1 MSEKRPLKSI
11 ASRWAR
17 RTLDTARAGA
27 TLGVAAT
34 RAVADKV
41 LDREDSVDGEAFAD
55 RLDELKGLSMKVGQM
70 LSYLDGATPPSVQTS
85 LKRLQY
91 RSRAMDWSVV
101 DQIVREQY
109 GKPPAELFDE
119 LDQEPFAA
127 ASIGQVHRGRIGER
141 AVAVKVQYPEI
152 SKAIAVDLDN
162 IGKFAGLASLGTA
175 VASGPLIEELRAR
188 LREECDYLQ
197 EGAHQ
202 ALFRR
207 LYAEE
212 AGVVVPEVFES
223 MVRERVLVTG
233 FVGAWSFDEF
243 AEHGTPEAK
252 SAAGLAIWR
261 VVWKSIFQ
269 WGLFNGDPHPGNYR
283 FRPSGEVALLD
294 FGCVRTFDEA
304 FLTRWRQFAHAVR
317 NDDFES
323 WKEAYQA
330 FGFVGGKNY
339 DFDSMWSFVRY
350 LYEPMMA
357 PQFRFTREHAA
368 RAIHLAKADKNLRKT
383 AMPPE
388 WLLLNRLQW
397 GLFSLLARLDAT
409 GDFGAPFWAAI
420 DGPIAVVPRPPRLPI
435 IEPPR

>member
-1 MSEKRPLKSI
+1 MSEKVPLKGI

-34 RAVADKV
+34 RAVADRV
-41 LDREDSVDGEAFAD
+41 LDREDTVDGDAFAD
-55 RLDELKGLSMKVGQM
+55 RLDELKGLSMKLGQM
-70 LSYLDGATPPSVQTS
+70 MSYLDGAIPPSVQTS
-85 LKRLQY
+85 LKRLQH

-101 DQIVREQY
+101 DGILRDQY
-109 GKPPAELFDE
+109 GADPATVFDE
-119 LDQEPFAA
+119 LEQEPFAA
-127 ASIGQVHRGRIGER
+127 ASIGQVHRGRIGDR

-152 SKAIAVDLDN
+152 AKAITVDLEN

-207 LYAEE
+207 LYANQP
-212 AGVVVPEVFES
+212 GVIVPEVFEPL
-223 MVRERVLVTG
+223 VRERVLVTG

-243 AEHGTPEAK
+243 VEHGTPEAK
-252 SAAGLAIWR
+252 NAAALAIWR
-261 VVWKSIFQ
+261 VVWKSIFE

-294 FGCVRTFDEA
+294 FGCVRTFDEP
-304 FLTRWRQFAHAVR
+304 FLAQWRRFALAVR
-317 NDDFES
+317 DDDFET
-323 WKEAYQA
+323 WKDAFRG
-330 FGFVGGKNY
+330 FGFVGSARY
-339 DFDSMWSFVRY
+339 DYDSMWAFVRY
-350 LYEPMMA
+350 LYEPMLA
-357 PQFRFTREHAA
+357 PRFTFTREHAA
-368 RAIHLAKADKNLRKT
+368 RAIHLARADKNLRKT

-409 GDFGAPFWAAI
+409 GDFGEPFWAAI
-420 DGPIAVVPRPPRLPI
+420 EGTADVVPRPQRLIAPG
-435 IEPPR
+435 R